1 MANVDAVKNKIQQIL
16 VGNLNNVTLT
26 KQGGFSVRNG
36 SARVFVDVSEWRETH
51 TLVKIEIPVLFDV
64 RRSPELYERIAFLA
78 GQYVFGTIYLRAV
91 EDPTMVMVALEHNL
105 LGDYLDEAELVE
117 TVLLLANVADDVDD
131 ELKAEFGG
139 ERFHEEG

>member
-1 MANVDAVKNKIQQIL
+1 
-16 VGNLNNVTLT
+16 
-26 KQGGFSVRNG
+26 
-36 SARVFVDVSEWRETH
+36 
-51 TLVKIEIPVLFDV
+51 
-64 RRSPELYERIAFLA
+64 
-78 GQYVFGTIYLRAV
+78 
-91 EDPTMVMVALEHNL
+91 MVMVALEHNL

>member
-1 MANVDAVKNKIQQIL
+1 M
-16 VGNLNNVTLT
+16 
-26 KQGGFSVRNG
+26 
-36 SARVFVDVSEWRETH
+36 
-51 TLVKIEIPVLFDV
+51 KIEIPVLFDV

-105 LGDYLDEAELVE
+105 LGDYLDEGR
-117 TVLLLANVADDVDD
+117 TRRRCCSWPMSPTTSTTSS
-131 ELKAEFGG
+131 KTEFGG